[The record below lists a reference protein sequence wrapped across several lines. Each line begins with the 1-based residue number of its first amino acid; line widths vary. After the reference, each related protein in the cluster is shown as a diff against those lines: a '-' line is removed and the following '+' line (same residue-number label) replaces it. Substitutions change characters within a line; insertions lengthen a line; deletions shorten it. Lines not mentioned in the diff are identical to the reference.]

1 MADRSMTRRP
11 WLRGA
16 ATALA
21 AVFVFAACGTAASPS
36 PSGGAPSSPGATSQ
50 GTTPPASSSVDT
62 SQLVI
67 AVGSL
72 GDQTWDPAN
81 SNSGPSPVKA
91 AVGDTLLRSDPT
103 TRQPGP
109 GIAESVT
116 TSADFLTT
124 TIKLRDDVPF
134 HDGYGNV
141 TAEDVKFTIEQYLGP
156 TSDQGNQMKAI
167 LAAVQDDPVKNIEI
181 VSPTELVIHSAEP
194 SILLMVALSNGS
206 IANAM
211 YIQSKKYWEEDPAKA
226 LEHPLGTGPFKFV
239 SSTPGVEVKLEAVP
253 DHWRQTA
260 TYQNVTFQIIPDDA
274 ARLSAVQ
281 SAAADFAVIPPSLA
295 REAKNSGIKV
305 LSVPDY
311 ANMTM
316 IYGGQHPGTS
326 ESAADPDAFDPTS
339 PWIQADAPE
348 KGQLIREAM
357 SLAVDRAAIL
367 EAVLAG
373 EGTLVPGPILA
384 WPKIPSSLDPS
395 WTVPEYNLDL
405 AKQKLA
411 EGGYPDGFP
420 LTFQIY
426 ENRPGNGQADVGEA
440 VAGYLEA
447 LGLTV
452 TRQLITDEQ
461 SDEYLDTPKSQGLVY
476 IRFDP
481 YMDESFQTLNNYWPE
496 GRHRVQ
502 YDPVMTKAWHD
513 LQAEPDPVKRAE
525 ITRSVTQHL
534 IDVDAMGGLF
544 TSNWTVATSDKV
556 GTWTSTT
563 GEGTV
568 HNIESIAP

>member
-1 MADRSMTRRP
+1 MAERTI
-11 WLRGA
+11 LRGGAMAIVA
-16 ATALA
+16 ALM
-21 AVFVFAACGTAASPS
+21 FAACSPAASP
-36 PSGGAPSSPGATSQ
+36 APSTAGSVA
-50 GTTPPASSSVDT
+50 PPASGEPSQPPASASVDT
-62 SQLVI
+62 ENLVI
-67 AVGSL
+67 AVGGL

-81 SNSGPSPVKA
+81 SNSGPSPIKN
-91 AVGDTLLRSDPT
+91 AVGDTLLRADPA
-103 TRQPGP
+103 TRAQTP
-109 GIAESVT
+109 GIAESIT
-116 TSADFLTT
+116 QSADFLTT
-124 TIKLRDDVPF
+124 TIKLRADVPF
-134 HDGYGNV
+134 HDGYGMV

-156 TSDQGNQMKAI
+156 TSDEGNQMKAI
-167 LAAVQDDPVKNIEI
+167 QAAVQNDPAKNIEI

-194 SILLMVALSNGS
+194 NILLMVAFSNGS
-206 IANAM
+206 AANAM

-226 LEHPLGTGPFKFV
+226 LEHPLGTGAYKFV

-253 DHWRQTA
+253 DHWRQTS
-260 TYQNVTFQIIPDDA
+260 TYKNVTFQIIPDDA

-281 SAAADFAVIPPSLA
+281 SGAADFAVIPPSLA
-295 REAKNSGIKV
+295 REAKNSGTTV

-348 KGQLIREAM
+348 KGQAIRDAM
-357 SLAVDRAAIL
+357 SLAVDRQAIL

-395 WTVPEYNLDL
+395 WTVPEYNLDA
-405 AKQKLA
+405 AKAKLA

-420 LTFQIY
+420 VTIQIY

-447 LGLTV
+447 LGLTI

-461 SDEYLDTPKSQGLVY
+461 SDEYLDTPKTQGIVY
-476 IRFDP
+476 VRFDP

-502 YDPVMTKAWHD
+502 YDPVMTDAWHA
-513 LQAEPDPVKRAE
+513 LQQEPDVAKRAE

-534 IDVDAMGGLF
+534 IDVSAMGGLF
-544 TSNWTVATSDKV
+544 TSNWTVAVSPKV
-556 GTWTSTT
+556 GTWVSTT
-563 GEGTV
+563 GEGSV
-568 HNIESIAP
+568 HNIESITP